1 MNNKTLF
8 YVRPWNIKYYKTLSK
23 FLAISN
29 PIFFSDHK
37 NCGDFHL
44 YDLIEKNFI
53 KKSNYFSFFNDDE
66 INEII
71 LRDRMLRNISLENSR
86 KLISTFI

>member
-53 KKSNYFSFFNDDE
+53 KKE
-66 INEII
+66 
-71 LRDRMLRNISLENSR
+71 
-86 KLISTFI
+86 

>member
-53 KKSNYFSFFNDDE
+53 KKSNYFSFF
-66 INEII
+66 
-71 LRDRMLRNISLENSR
+71 
-86 KLISTFI
+86 KLIFSCKKIYSKIDIFVNYF